1 MNIIKFYK
9 NLSKTE
15 KRNINLGL
23 CYLVVILTI
32 LLIIFFKFT
41 DFKVLD
47 IELIKSIGKQTEYFV
62 KKNFILSLII
72 YGFFI
77 FFWVMACG
85 FMSPVI
91 LLGGYLFGNVYST
104 LLITFINAIS
114 ATIFFF
120 IFKTFYEKIFQK
132 IFKKKFQTLIN
143 FLNQDSR
150 YYFLLFRILGGFG
163 TPSPLQNIIPIF
175 IKINFKEYFFI
186 TLLGTAPLIF
196 IWSNFGSSLKILT
209 TSNTL
214 NLSLF
219 SNPEILVS
227 LIGLALLSIT
237 PVLAKKIKAI
247 KK

>member
-1 MNIIKFYK
+1 M
-9 NLSKTE
+9 
-15 KRNINLGL
+15 
-23 CYLVVILTI
+23 
-32 LLIIFFKFT
+32 
-41 DFKVLD
+41 
-47 IELIKSIGKQTEYFV
+47 QQ
-62 KKNFILSLII
+62 
-72 YGFFI
+72 
-77 FFWVMACG
+77 
-85 FMSPVI
+85 
-91 LLGGYLFGNVYST
+91 
-104 LLITFINAIS
+104 
-114 ATIFFF
+114 FFF

-132 IFKKKFQTLIN
+132 IFKKFQTLLI
-143 FLNQDSR
+143 FKSKSR

-214 NLSLF
+214 NLYLF
-219 SNPEILVS
+219 INPEILVS
-227 LIGLALLSIT
+227 LICLDLLSIT